1 MSTAHSIAF
10 PGSGLSPRAVAPI
23 RLTRRGR
30 LVTGALVVLLLLGG
44 LVGVVSASV
53 SAVATSS
60 ASSTQFEYV
69 TVQAGESL
77 WQLAEMIAPKSD
89 PRDVIVDIVRLNN
102 LSDSSVQAGQRLAIP
117 TAYSD

>member
-1 MSTAHSIAF
+1 MSTAHSIAYS
-10 PGSGLSPRAVAPI
+10 GSGLSPRAVVPLQ
-23 RLTRRGR
+23 LTRRGR
-30 LVTGALVVLLLLGG
+30 LVVGALVILPLLGV
-44 LVGVVSASV
+44 LVGAVSASV

-69 TVQAGESL
+69 TVQSGESL
-77 WQLAEMIAPKSD
+77 WQLAEVIAPKSD